1 MNAASASWRFVRH
14 LFSLCLT
21 AMKLLE
27 YRSADFWPQLHKAC
41 PSFRA
46 AEDVATTVKTII
58 ADIEKRGDKAV
69 LEYTQRFDGAQLCAD
84 DQRVSPEALAAAAK
98 TLKPAER
105 KAIREAIAC
114 VRDFNQKTRPKN
126 WQAKNPHGA
135 SVGERFYP
143 IQRVGLYV
151 PGGQVPLV
159 SSVVMSAVLAK
170 IAGCPQIVV
179 CTPPQKDG
187 NVNSALLAALHLAG
201 ITEVYKIGGVQA
213 IAAMALGT
221 ATLPAVDKI
230 FGPGNA
236 YVMEAKRA
244 LFGTVGIDLLPGPSE
259 VLVVAD
265 TSANPAYLAADLL
278 AQAEH
283 GTTKEKVY
291 LIVPNKRLY
300 QQVEKEIAR
309 QSATL
314 SHRDKALEVLEH
326 RAVAIIASAPA
337 AIAEVAN
344 YIAPEHME
352 LQVENA
358 LQKTLL
364 QTITTAGAV
373 LLGHDTPTVL
383 GDFTAGPSHTLPTDR
398 TGRFFGGMQ
407 VIDFMRRSSVVSYN
421 AQSAAKAW
429 PVVREFARM
438 EQLDAHGKSL
448 AIRLGSPS

>member
-1 MNAASASWRFVRH
+1 MQ
-14 LFSLCLT
+14 
-21 AMKLLE
+21 LLE
-27 YRSADFWPQLHKAC
+27 FRQPDFWPRLRTAC

-46 AEDVATTVKTII
+46 SADVAETVKTII
-58 ADIEKRGDKAV
+58 ADIESRGDKAV
-69 LEYTQRFDGAQLCAD
+69 LAYTERFDGARLEAAA
-84 DQRVSPEALAAAAK
+84 QRVPAAELAAAGK
-98 TLKPAER
+98 SLKPAER
-105 KAIREAIAC
+105 SAIRSAIAC
-114 VRDFNQKTRPKN
+114 VRDFNKKTRPKN

-135 SVGERFYP
+135 SVGERFYA
-143 IQRVGLYV
+143 IRRVGLYV

-170 IAGCPQIVV
+170 IAGCPEIVV

-187 NVNSALLAALHLAG
+187 SVNSALLAALHLAG
-201 ITEVYKIGGVQA
+201 VTEVYKVGGVQA
-213 IAAMALGT
+213 IAAMAIGT
-221 ATLPAVDKI
+221 ETIPAVDKI

-265 TSANPAYLAADLL
+265 KSASAANIAADLL

-291 LIVPNKRLY
+291 LIVPSKRVY
-300 QQVEKEIAR
+300 EQVEKEIAA
-309 QSATL
+309 QAESL
-314 SHRDKALEVLEH
+314 SHREKALYVLEH
-326 RAVAIIASAPA
+326 RAVAIVTASAK

-352 LQVENA
+352 LQVEPQ

-364 QTITTAGAV
+364 ETVTTAGAI

-398 TGRFFGGMQ
+398 TGHFFGGMQ
-407 VIDFMRRSSVVSYN
+407 VIDFMRRSSFVRYDKR
-421 AQSAAKAW
+421 SAAKAW
-429 PVVREFARM
+429 PTVRAFSRM

-448 AIRLGSPS
+448 AIRLGETL

>member
-1 MNAASASWRFVRH
+1 
-14 LFSLCLT
+14 
-21 AMKLLE
+21 MKLLD
-27 YRSADFWPQLHKAC
+27 YRQADFWAQLRSAC

-46 AEDVATTVKTII
+46 SAAVAQTVKTII
-58 ADIEKRGDKAV
+58 EAIEQRGDAAV
-69 LEYTQRFDGAQLCAD
+69 LEYTERFDGARLSAEG
-84 DQRVSPEALAAAAK
+84 QRVSQAELDAAAK
-98 TLKPAER
+98 TLSAEER

-114 VRDFNQKTRPKN
+114 VRDFNRKTRPRN

-135 SVGERFYP
+135 TVGEHFYP
-143 IQRVGLYV
+143 IERVGLYV

-187 NVNSALLAALHLAG
+187 KVSPALLAALKLVG
-201 ITEVYKIGGVQA
+201 VSEVYKVGGVQA

-221 ATLPAVDKI
+221 LTIPAVDKI

-244 LFGTVGIDLLPGPSE
+244 LFGVVGIDLLPGPSE

-265 TSANPAYLAADLL
+265 KSANPAYLAADLL

-291 LIVPNKRLY
+291 LIVPGKGAYN
-300 QQVEKEIAR
+300 QVEKEIAK
-309 QSATL
+309 QAPSL
-314 SHRDKALEVLEH
+314 SHRDKALHVLEH
-326 RAVAIIASAPA
+326 SSVAIITTRA
-337 AIAEVAN
+337 ADIAAVAN

-352 LQVENA
+352 LQVEPA

-364 QTITTAGAV
+364 GSITTAGAV
-373 LLGHDTPTVL
+373 LLGHETPTVL

-407 VIDFMRRSSVVSYN
+407 VIDFMRRSSIVRYDKRS
-421 AQSAAKAW
+421 AQKAW
-429 PVVREFARM
+429 PTVRAFARM

-448 AIRLGSPS
+448 GIRLGEAL